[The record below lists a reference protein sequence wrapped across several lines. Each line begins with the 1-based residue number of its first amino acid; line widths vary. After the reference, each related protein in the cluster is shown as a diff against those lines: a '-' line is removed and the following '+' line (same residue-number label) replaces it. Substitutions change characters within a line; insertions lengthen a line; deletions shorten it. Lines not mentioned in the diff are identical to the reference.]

1 MRNPFLTLAM
11 AVALALAPTRLPAQA
26 APGPLIPY
34 QGHLVQDGQPA
45 NGPHTFSFVILDS
58 TGKTIYSSGT
68 LTVVVTGGIYSV
80 ILGDTSVTGMNALPA
95 GLGAQS
101 GLQLQVSIDGT
112 LMSPTDTLVPILQA
126 QYVTGPFLGD
136 VTGTQG
142 ATVISSIQGLPLTL
156 TGATTGNVLTFNG
169 TSWVPAAGTP
179 GPAGAQGPAGATG
192 ATGAAGLPGTPG
204 PVSATVLINAT
215 VATTSL
221 SYNPS
226 MTTLGFSVA
235 ASSNSPQTMSGNNTF
250 TPPANGTYQISLTV
264 AATGNFGTPG
274 AQLIAGMTTLTGA
287 DIPNILGPAVQFTP
301 FLNTLGYNTLTASL
315 NWTGYLTTAQT
326 VTFNALLD
334 GSSNLNVVPS
344 TSTLT
349 IIQY

>member
-1 MRNPFLTLAM
+1 
-11 AVALALAPTRLPAQA
+11 
-26 APGPLIPY
+26 
-34 QGHLVQDGQPA
+34 
-45 NGPHTFSFVILDS
+45 
-58 TGKTIYSSGT
+58 
-68 LTVVVTGGIYSV
+68 
-80 ILGDTSVTGMNALPA
+80 
-95 GLGAQS
+95 
-101 GLQLQVSIDGT
+101 
-112 LMSPTDTLVPILQA
+112 
-126 QYVTGPFLGD
+126 
-136 VTGTQG
+136 
-142 ATVISSIQGLPLTL
+142 
-156 TGATTGNVLTFNG
+156 
-169 TSWVPAAGTP
+169 
-179 GPAGAQGPAGATG
+179 
-192 ATGAAGLPGTPG
+192 
-204 PVSATVLINAT
+204 
-215 VATTSL
+215 
-221 SYNPS
+221 
-226 MTTLGFSVA
+226 
-235 ASSNSPQTMSGNNTF
+235 MSGNNTF